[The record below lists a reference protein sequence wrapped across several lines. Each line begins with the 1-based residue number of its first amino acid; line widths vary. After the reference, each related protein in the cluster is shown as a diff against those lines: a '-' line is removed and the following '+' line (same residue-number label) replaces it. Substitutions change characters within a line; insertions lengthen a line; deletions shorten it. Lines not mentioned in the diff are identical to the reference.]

1 MQNREGSLA
10 SERVEDNL
18 KEKEKKMETKS
29 KNSFG
34 SSWAELAG
42 GSFELLDPYRV
53 EGEMPIPSEAEL
65 ESLRSLGHSEN
76 PSKTSGFRC
85 GCNLR
90 ANESKLDHQ
99 KILGNSTRMELR
111 GKDRLAGGKVRNGKE
126 HCRRCAP
133 WRFLRQKLREGVDKL
148 SKLPW
153 CYNFI
158 YNLLTEILPLLKR
171 TVFFNSFYLRRVKP
185 FCFSAL
191 KYDCNFFEIRFAKVA
206 SRPSQRVAM
215 ERKVLPTPARK
226 LWRH

>member
-18 KEKEKKMETKS
+18 EDKEKKMETKPKS
-29 KNSFG
+29 SFG

-90 ANESKLDHQ
+90 SNESKSP
-99 KILGNSTRMELR
+99 KNSRKFNENGIER
-111 GKDRLAGGKVRNGKE
+111 ERPPGWGKG
-126 HCRRCAP
+126 
-133 WRFLRQKLREGVDKL
+133 Q
-148 SKLPW
+148 
-153 CYNFI
+153 
-158 YNLLTEILPLLKR
+158 
-171 TVFFNSFYLRRVKP
+171 
-185 FCFSAL
+185 
-191 KYDCNFFEIRFAKVA
+191 
-206 SRPSQRVAM
+206 
-215 ERKVLPTPARK
+215 ERKGALQAMRSMEVPASKVEGGCR
-226 LWRH
+226 